1 VANRLRRLLD
11 RDAAEITVIDS
22 DDDHVYQPGLLFV
35 PFRPGNAS
43 RREAP
48 AACRFPGT
56 VTIIAIRRAFM
67 PTVAYAGTE
76 VTVNDEGFFT
86 DPGQWREEM
95 APQIAAAEG
104 IAELTERHWQVIKF
118 MRHEY
123 EAKGSGPTVRVL
135 GKTSGVTV
143 KELYQLF
150 PKGPA
155 KLAAKIAGIPK
166 PRGCI

>member
-1 VANRLRRLLD
+1 MSTA
-11 RDAAEITVIDS
+11 T
-22 DDDHVYQPGLLFV
+22 
-35 PFRPGNAS
+35 
-43 RREAP
+43 
-48 AACRFPGT
+48 
-56 VTIIAIRRAFM
+56 
-67 PTVAYAGTE
+67 YAGTD
-76 VTVNDEGFFT
+76 VAVNDEGFLT
-86 DPGQWREEM
+86 DPAQWREEM

-104 IAELTERHWQVIKF
+104 ITELTERHWQVIKF

-123 EAKGSGPTVRVL
+123 ETKGTGPTVRVL
-135 GKTSGVTV
+135 GKTSGVSV